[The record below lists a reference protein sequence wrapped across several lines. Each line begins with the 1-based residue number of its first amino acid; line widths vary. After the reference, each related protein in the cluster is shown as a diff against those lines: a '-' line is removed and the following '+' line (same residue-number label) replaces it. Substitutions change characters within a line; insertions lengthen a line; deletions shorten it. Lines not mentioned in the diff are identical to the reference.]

1 MENYSEKASNKLAL
15 LNSLLIQIEELI
27 FSVPFPE
34 ESLKRYEKLR
44 NEIYSQI
51 GITSSSKV
59 WKLQRETYNKAL
71 TTKKEAFTQINMYVE
86 TEKMYKLQ
94 IAEVEQKI
102 ESIKWETIQKIHN
115 GHKII
120 EDYQYLS
127 SIMLGFIENYTI
139 LIGNILGI
147 DTIKKTPE
155 KHFEEGNSFNIDYE
169 NDYES
174 ILEDLKNFQTLEYN
188 QMSDLSNE
196 FKLKEHDFLN
206 YFDLL
211 QNELKQ
217 KDKKCIEIEVISQE
231 ENEKNQLEIQNL
243 KNKIKNYEELLKQ
256 KNEDFKKESQKEIK
270 KIMKE
275 NKIVEENLIKKHQN
289 DIQSCFLEKEK
300 ANKKLMQALEDHEKS
315 QENYISIIN
324 NLRVE
329 IQEISS
335 EKLLLINKV
344 ERNSSDVNELKLQI
358 EDLQSIIK
366 REKIQKESFEVEN
379 YKLKNLLNQTHE
391 QLDYETESM
400 KNTYK
405 KMIEKLSSE
414 GQDEV
419 KKFENMVYHLEDE
432 LEEKNKNIAKLY
444 LNIDQLSLEKSD
456 YFEMLSEKGKE
467 LEESF
472 IKYHKLED
480 ALNHLEHE
488 LDKYKQQFQNI
499 QELSKKY
506 YCLIKSKSNISIDD
520 YFTELISC
528 IPQLLSDK
536 EWLIRKI
543 SDLSSTNE
551 NLKQSRIINYP
562 EVSRQKNT
570 KEFYNSSIN
579 SFKVLKVFE
588 KSRSELINKFNQ

>member
-102 ESIKWETIQKIHN
+102 ESIKWETIQKIQN